1 MGILDSITTGRRP
14 KPPKLFIYGP
24 GGIGKTT
31 LAASIPGVVLMPI
44 EEGSDTMDV
53 PRLPKPRTFAEVREQ
68 MVALCNEPHGFSA
81 VAFDSVTRLEGLIWQ
96 AVAQNANVDA
106 ISDIGYGKGYAAAL
120 EIWREFLAA
129 CDYLIEKRGVAIVLI
144 GHADVKRYDN
154 PATES
159 YDRYQPR
166 LHKDAWPLLHEWSDA
181 VLFLN
186 HRVYVDTKDVG
197 FNKERTRAVGTGER
211 IMHTEE
217 RPAFVAKNR
226 YALPPELPI
235 AWAPLAAGIAKV
247 FAAATTTNP
256 PAPPATTAAAPA
268 AA

>member
-1 MGILDSITTGRRP
+1 MGLLDSITTGRRP

-31 LAASIPGVVLMPI
+31 LASSIPGVVLMPI
-44 EEGSDTMDV
+44 EEGSDTLDV
-53 PRLPKPRTFAEVREQ
+53 PRLPKPHNFAEVREQ
-68 MVALCNEPHGFSA
+68 MVALCNEPHDFTA

-96 AVAQNANVDA
+96 AVAQDANVSA

-120 EIWREFLAA
+120 DRWREFLAA
-129 CDYLIEKRGVAIVLI
+129 CDYLSAKRGVAIVLI

-197 FNKERTRAVGTGER
+197 FNKERSRAVGTGDR

-217 RPAFVAKNR
+217 RPAFIAKNR
-226 YALPPELPI
+226 YRLPPEMPI
-235 AWAPLAAGIAKV
+235 AWAPLAEGIAKV
-247 FAAATTTNP
+247 FSNTNP
-256 PAPPATTAAAPA
+256 PAQPASASATAAA
-268 AA
+268 